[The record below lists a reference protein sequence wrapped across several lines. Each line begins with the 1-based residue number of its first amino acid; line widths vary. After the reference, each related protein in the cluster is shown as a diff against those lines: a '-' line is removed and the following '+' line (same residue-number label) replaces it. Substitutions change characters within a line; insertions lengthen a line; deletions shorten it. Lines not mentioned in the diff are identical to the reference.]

1 VVITAAGTG
10 TRLLPLTKETPK
22 EMLPI
27 YVKSRITAKP
37 VLKPILHLIFD
48 SVYDSGIRDFCFVVG
63 RGKRSIEDHFLV
75 SKIEKKELAK
85 VPEMKVFFSKLNKI
99 NATYVQQPSPKGFG
113 DAVLRSKSFVG
124 NDNFLLHAGD
134 DAILSR
140 KNDHLQR
147 LEKTFFKHKADIAL
161 LVTRTKDP
169 SSYGVIQGQE
179 IEKNIISV
187 KSFEEKPKRPKS
199 NLATIGIYLFKPNI
213 FEVLK
218 KIKPDAKGEI
228 QLADALKKM
237 IKTDYKTV
245 AVELKK
251 DERRVDVGTPESY
264 VECLKES
271 YHFFLTSNHND
282 LIIIL

>member
-1 VVITAAGTG
+1 MNKITKVVITAAGTG

-140 KNDHLQR
+140 KNNHLQR
-147 LEKTFFKHKADIAL
+147 LEKTFFKHKADITL

-169 SSYGVIQGQE
+169 SSSMFTTPASSS
-179 IEKNIISV
+179 IIAGIGKAEHRRGRPDGGGAFQLV
-187 KSFEEKPKRPKS
+187 TKRHD
-199 NLATIGIYLFKPNI
+199 LAHRAFGGPTAFCSC
-213 FEVLK
+213 FS
-218 KIKPDAKGEI
+218 
-228 QLADALKKM
+228 
-237 IKTDYKTV
+237 T
-245 AVELKK
+245 
-251 DERRVDVGTPESY
+251 DVGRAGRLRDHRQT
-264 VECLKES
+264 
-271 YHFFLTSNHND
+271 
-282 LIIIL
+282 